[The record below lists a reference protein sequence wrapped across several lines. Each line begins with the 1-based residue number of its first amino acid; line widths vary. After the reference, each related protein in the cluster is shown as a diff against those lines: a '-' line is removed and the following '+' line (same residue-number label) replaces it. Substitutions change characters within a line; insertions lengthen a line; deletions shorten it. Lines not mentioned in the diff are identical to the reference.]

1 MSLGMENSETGDLED
16 FDKGSPYNNGYF
28 YVISTTVARSMLSY
42 GIPEDI
48 CMWLILL
55 DFADYLEPTRHPNK

>member
-16 FDKGSPYNNGYF
+16 CDKGSPYNNGYF

-48 CMWLILL
+48 RMWLILL
-55 DFADYLEPTRHPNK
+55 DFAEYLEQTQDFNK